1 MLGIAFLVKAGMWP
15 LCFWLPSTYAAASA
29 PAAALFSIL
38 SKVGLYA
45 VLRLWLLFFGA
56 GVGGELLLYG
66 GMATLAFGIIGVLA
80 SQELGRLAGYSLLVS
95 SGTLLTAIGIGNAAV
110 TGAALYYL
118 RLDARHRGAVPADR
132 AGAAPAAR
140 APTCSR

>member
-56 GVGGELLLYG
+56 GAGGELLLYG

-80 SQELGRLAGYSLLVS
+80 SQELGGSPA
-95 SGTLLTAIGIGNAAV
+95 TACWCP
-110 TGAALYYL
+110 
-118 RLDARHRGAVPADR
+118 RER
-132 AGAAPAAR
+132 
-140 APTCSR
+140 C